1 MCEHQIKQNW
11 GMKWSKGVEVSTWG
25 SGLLGVALSPLREIT
40 QAWDGAMKSLR
51 SISIKIKLE

>member
-1 MCEHQIKQNW
+1 
-11 GMKWSKGVEVSTWG
+11 MKWSKGVEVSTWG

-51 SISIKIKLE
+51 SPILRVGENFSDIA